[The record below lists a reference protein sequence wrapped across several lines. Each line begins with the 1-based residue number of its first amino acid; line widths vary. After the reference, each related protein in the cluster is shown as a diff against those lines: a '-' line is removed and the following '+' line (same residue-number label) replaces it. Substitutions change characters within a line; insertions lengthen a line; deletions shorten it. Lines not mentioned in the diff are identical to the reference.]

1 MVGEVVKSEFRILM
15 RQKDRIKQKRNKSDA
30 IFPYSFGKSQRDGY
44 FQSHQRDS
52 GQARSQRNDTKRK
65 QSVAE
70 RPVLLPALPKR
81 TPLEMNM
88 RNLACGFPFQ
98 PKTKDRTPNTFPK
111 FLPKIDLETRNAE
124 LSEDNKGK
132 IWANNRLPP
141 LKTIVVPLRTAR
153 DALSTAAT
161 LRGLVKLTS
170 EEKCILRFRL
180 SNYRYAKEMTASPLN

>member
-1 MVGEVVKSEFRILM
+1 MQFFLIPSERANEMDTFRVISETQAKPGHKETT
-15 RQKDRIKQKRNKSDA
+15 QKESNRWRKDL
-30 IFPYSFGKSQRDGY
+30 YCSQHC
-44 FQSHQRDS
+44 Q
-52 GQARSQRNDTKRK
+52 
-65 QSVAE
+65 
-70 RPVLLPALPKR
+70 KR